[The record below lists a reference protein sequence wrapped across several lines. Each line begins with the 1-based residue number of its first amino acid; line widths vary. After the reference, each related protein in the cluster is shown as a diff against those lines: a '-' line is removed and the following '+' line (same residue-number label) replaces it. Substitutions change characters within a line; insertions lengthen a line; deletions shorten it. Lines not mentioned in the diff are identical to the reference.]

1 MRDRPGKQVPSAV
14 QRFGL
19 PLLISAVFLSVTLP
33 NIGAPDLFFEE
44 GQECVLTLH
53 AVTTPGSAHDPSLY
67 NFMPGTTIGDRFFPL
82 MEDNPYVGAIELYM
96 QLPLFAVLGVN
107 AFSIRLLP
115 IVVGLIG
122 ILSALA
128 LCRRWFGPFPALL
141 AGLLAAT
148 HPVIVHYGKEGH
160 DKEEFF
166 TAGFFWLGLLLVDTY
181 FARKRRKGLWLV
193 AGIAVWG
200 MGLSHKITFLWYVLG
215 LIVVVA
221 VLRMKPFGG
230 RWPKLRHA
238 IPAAICFPIGAF
250 FTVAYN
256 ITYRFETLR
265 VMWVSLWTP
274 TPKDNVDNLHY
285 LGNAWVRLQ
294 QFNDVILAG
303 ELWDPNW
310 FPILG
315 EEKFAYNYPFAAVF
329 FSGWI
334 ILGVLLVRNRLP
346 YDRMKLLFLYVL
358 FGVVFLCSPFT
369 VSYHHP
375 SHLLVLNPFPE
386 IVMGLFLAMLP
397 AVFPVR
403 RAGWVAVAVTMVL
416 LIALNLN
423 LVIAY
428 HIRAARS
435 VGHPISAWEPVTL
448 QTFYKPPPDAGGG
461 DKGDGFKELP
471 DRW

>member
-1 MRDRPGKQVPSAV
+1 MPPALRRY
-14 QRFGL
+14 GL
-19 PLLISAVFLSVTLP
+19 PLLLTAVFLSMTLP
-33 NIGAPDLFFEE
+33 NIGAPDLFPEE
-44 GQECVLTLH
+44 AQECVMTLH
-53 AVTTPGSAHDPSLY
+53 ALTTPGSAQDPALY
-67 NFMPGTTIGDRFFPL
+67 EFMPGTVIGDRFFPL

-96 QLPLFAVLGVN
+96 QLPLFWVLGVN

-115 IVVGLIG
+115 IVAGLIG
-122 ILSALA
+122 LLA
-128 LCRRWFGPFPALL
+128 AVTVCRRWFGTRPALI

-166 TAGFFWLGLLLVDTY
+166 TAAFFWLGLLLVDTY
-181 FARKRRKGLWLV
+181 FARERRKGIWLV

-215 LIVVVA
+215 LIVVLA

-230 RWPKLRHA
+230 RWPPLRHLV
-238 IPAAICFPIGAF
+238 PAAICFPIGAF

-256 ITYRFETLR
+256 VTYRFETLR
-265 VMWVSLWTP
+265 IMWASLWTP
-274 TPKDNVDNLHY
+274 TAKDNIDNLQY

-315 EEKFAYNYPFAAVF
+315 EERFAYNYPFAAVF

-358 FGVVFLCSPFT
+358 MGVVFLCSPFT

-397 AVFPVR
+397 SVFPYR
-403 RAGWVAVAVTMVL
+403 RIGAIAVGVTMVL
-416 LIALNLN
+416 LIAMNLN
-423 LVIAY
+423 LVVAY
-428 HIRAARS
+428 HVRAARS
-435 VGHPISAWEPVTL
+435 VPHEIDAWAPVTL
-448 QTFYKPPPDAGGG
+448 EQFRKPPPGMGSG
-461 DKGDGFKELP
+461 KPNEFKELP